1 MNKIMGFDWA
11 KADKTIKDIE
21 SLLKDYEGE
30 ARIQLLE
37 RANYFLSMN
46 KRAQCGILDEY
57 REHDA
62 REIARIILPILCDK
76 DGNPY
81 ATRENIEDILD
92 KIFNKDESQE

>member
-37 RANYFLSMN
+37 RANYFFPTES
-46 KRAQCGILDEY
+46 KRAQYGILDDY
-57 REHDA
+57 RERSSD
-62 REIARIILPILCDK
+62 EILKMIILL
-76 DGNPY
+76 
-81 ATRENIEDILD
+81 LLL
-92 KIFNKDESQE
+92 KINGESQE

>member
-37 RANYFLSMN
+37 RANYFFPIGS
-46 KRAQCGILDEY
+46 KRAQYGILDDYKE
-57 REHDA
+57 RSSD
-62 REIARIILPILCDK
+62 EILKMIIVLL
-76 DGNPY
+76 
-81 ATRENIEDILD
+81 LL
-92 KIFNKDESQE
+92 KINGKSQD